1 MSIARIRTPE
11 DPPDA
16 AWNYEGHSYVGFD
29 EFRDIYGNSFPDRQ
43 CEQCTALDR
52 TPASLDKDI
61 ENAIFGGPLW
71 PDEDDEDG
79 EWLPK
84 DDSDAEREMLEYDSE
99 ADCDVEWSDISQ
111 SDDENVDGE
120 DTDENIRSA
129 LRELHAPPLPRHLP
143 HGTLRNG
150 YMYTREWEGPRY
162 LGDLLAKQACGS
174 YRMPLEHIAAP
185 SCQSLQGINGHFLSV
200 EQMKGCRNHRFLLA
214 KPPNWQADE
223 SDNIFER
230 GSSFVLSGES
240 NGSYLSPVAPYV
252 YPPRYGV
259 DKVDCWTLYI
269 NDGCNVCEICFLLNC
284 LLQLLTPIQNSDGW
298 RPLPVHSYCLDM
310 FAKASYR
317 RLGRVD
323 LDGIW
328 HWREMQSYPES
339 YNLTRDD
346 VLHRPEVAQ
355 GRHDDG
361 NPWCHQPGDEWLAAN
376 PVEIPESCGL
386 VESCFTSSTLE
397 HTVQNSQA
405 RLLGLPAELIDHI
418 ISFLGEYELSAVA
431 ATSRKLRC
439 HTQSFFRALAVEHM
453 GWLWEVFEAERYP
466 NSPDWPVSWDPC
478 NPPGLVVPD
487 LPYDLETEEQEN
499 ALWAQIIEEDSEMEC
514 FGNAVKTSN
523 SSRREAILAPYRA
536 RAEHLLQEWRT
547 FRDGVTE
554 WICRLPLGG
563 KQRGHDLDWA
573 RLWRLSNP
581 DTTPIPGMRNRAR
594 IWKDCE
600 RILDYNVRLRAQGVM
615 DAKCEVVGEVLSE
628 NRQQWWSHATAGR
641 HDSSHKGFL
650 RQMWHND

>member
-1 MSIARIRTPE
+1 MDGGRCLCIRIALICL
-11 DPPDA
+11 
-16 AWNYEGHSYVGFD
+16 
-29 EFRDIYGNSFPDRQ
+29 Q
-43 CEQCTALDR
+43 
-52 TPASLDKDI
+52 
-61 ENAIFGGPLW
+61 
-71 PDEDDEDG
+71 
-79 EWLPK
+79 
-84 DDSDAEREMLEYDSE
+84 
-99 ADCDVEWSDISQ
+99 
-111 SDDENVDGE
+111 
-120 DTDENIRSA
+120 
-129 LRELHAPPLPRHLP
+129 RHP
-143 HGTLRNG
+143 T
-150 YMYTREWEGPRY
+150 
-162 LGDLLAKQACGS
+162 
-174 YRMPLEHIAAP
+174 
-185 SCQSLQGINGHFLSV
+185 
-200 EQMKGCRNHRFLLA
+200 
-214 KPPNWQADE
+214 
-223 SDNIFER
+223 
-230 GSSFVLSGES
+230 
-240 NGSYLSPVAPYV
+240 
-252 YPPRYGV
+252 
-259 DKVDCWTLYI
+259 
-269 NDGCNVCEICFLLNC
+269 
-284 LLQLLTPIQNSDGW
+284 
-298 RPLPVHSYCLDM
+298 
-310 FAKASYR
+310 
-317 RLGRVD
+317 VD

-376 PVEIPESCGL
+376 PVEIPEFCGL

-397 HTVQNSQA
+397 RTVQNSQA
-405 RLLGLPAELIDHI
+405 RLLELPAELIDHI

-478 NPPGLVVPD
+478 NPPGLVPG

-499 ALWAQIIEEDSEMEC
+499 ALWAQIIEEDPAMEC

-536 RAEHLLQEWRT
+536 RAELLLKEWRT

-563 KQRGHDLDWA
+563 KQIGHDLDWA

-600 RILDYNVRLRAQGVM
+600 RILDYNIRLREQGVM
-615 DAKCEVVGEVLSE
+615 DAKCEVVSEALSE
-628 NRQQWWSHATAGR
+628 SRQQWWPHATASR
-641 HDSSHKGFL
+641 HDSNHKGFL
-650 RQMWHND
+650 RQLWHND